1 MEKTGKLVLCVCLTF
16 MLIGSTKGVSRTSE
30 TNMTMTTSS
39 TNETATSRPAATT
52 PMPHLSSTHVTSDD
66 HTNSTSPTRPRP
78 SSPTSAVSTTST
90 TVTFSSWQTTVSKG
104 TTQNPEATNH
114 TTHHSPNGTVGV
126 KSTTV
131 AATSK
136 GGSSSLFRSCSQLL
150 VPIIATLIYGA

>member
-39 TNETATSRPAATT
+39 TNETATSRPTVTT
-52 PMPHLSSTHVTSDD
+52 PMPHLSSTHVTSND

-90 TVTFSSWQTTVSKG
+90 TVTVSSWQTTVSKG

-114 TTHHSPNGTVGV
+114 TDHHSPNGTVGV

-150 VPIIATLIYGA
+150 VPIIAILICGA